1 MDALEYRA
9 YAVLAASVLSGV
21 FFSPSFLKI
30 SIAYSILFIF
40 IMKNTLLK
48 LIY

>member
-9 YAVLAASVLSGV
+9 YAVLAALVLSGV
-21 FFSPSFLKI
+21 FGSHSFLKI
-30 SIAYSILFIF
+30 CIAYSILFIF
-40 IMKNTLLK
+40 IMKNTSLK